1 MIKPSLEKSLLRSTV
16 ESQKR
21 NEFPILVSSNFSRPT
36 LQPQPK
42 NYSQLGELGPNF
54 VQRMRKRIVHTQ
66 KVSFHNST
74 LRPSYSPRANANKQ
88 QRGREEDDRQ
98 GSSTRNPIHRAY
110 SKRIG
115 VSPSSVRP
123 PSTLPFSLIPSSISQ
138 HTYTHTCTTVQR
150 ASSTIL
156 HQQSIM
162 AAEFLTRAS
171 APATSAKT
179 SGDRYV
185 RAQRITTPAT
195 REPVT

>member
-1 MIKPSLEKSLLRSTV
+1 MRHDKTLPRKITS
-16 ESQKR
+16 
-21 NEFPILVSSNFSRPT
+21 SSNLKKETNFLSLFRPT
-36 LQPQPK
+36 FHVQPSSHNRKIIRNLANSVPTSSNVCANVSYIRK
-42 NYSQLGELGPNF
+42 KFRFIIQLYVP
-54 VQRMRKRIVHTQ
+54 RI
-66 KVSFHNST
+66 
-74 LRPSYSPRANANKQ
+74 LLEQ
-88 QRGREEDDRQ
+88 QRGREEDGRQ